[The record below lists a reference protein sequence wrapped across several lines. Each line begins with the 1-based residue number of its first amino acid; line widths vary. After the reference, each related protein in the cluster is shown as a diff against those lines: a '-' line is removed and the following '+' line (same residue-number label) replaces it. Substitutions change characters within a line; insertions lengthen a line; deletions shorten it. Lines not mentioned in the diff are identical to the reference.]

1 MHYDFRLNVFRV
13 VAEKLSFTRAA
24 KELFLSQPSVT
35 NHIKELEKEV
45 GEALFER
52 LGNSIRLTNAGKL
65 LYEYTLKIHLLYKEF
80 DEKINILKKSES
92 GEIKLGA
99 STTVS
104 HYILPKILSS
114 FNRRYPNIN
123 LSLQNGNSEQ
133 IENLLVDKKIDL
145 GIIEGNSSLPRIK
158 YEDFLR
164 DEIVLVVSASNN
176 VIGTE
181 ISLFDLEKIPLVIRE
196 SGSGTLDIIY
206 AALSGKNIYP
216 RKLNIQ
222 MRLGS
227 TEAIKEY
234 LKFSDS
240 ASFLSVNAVRNE
252 LIRNELKIIDINDFE
267 ITRIFKFITLI
278 GNQSELINSFKK
290 FSRNNLH

>member
-1 MHYDFRLNVFRV
+1 MHYDFRLYVFKK
-13 VAEKLSFTRAA
+13 VAEKLSFTKAA

-65 LYEYTLKIHLLYKEF
+65 LYEYTLKIHSLYKEF
-80 DEKINILKKSES
+80 DEKINVFKKSEY

-114 FNRRYPNIN
+114 FNRRFPKVTV
-123 LSLQNGNSEQ
+123 SLQNGNSEQ
-133 IENLLVDKKIDL
+133 IEKLLVENKIHL
-145 GIIEGNSSLPRIK
+145 GIIEGNSKLPQIK

-164 DEIVLVVSASNN
+164 DEIVLVVSAKNKLLKP
-176 VIGTE
+176 E
-181 ISLFDLEKIPLVIRE
+181 ITLNDLKDIPLVIRE

-206 AALSGKNIYP
+206 SELSKENFSSQE
-216 RKLNIQ
+216 LNIQ

-234 LKFSDS
+234 LKLSDS
-240 ASFLSVNAVRNE
+240 ASFLSVNAVQHE
-252 LIRNELKIIDINDFE
+252 LMRNELKIIDIKDFE

-278 GNQSELINSFKK
+278 GNQSEMVNLFRK
-290 FSRNNLH
+290 FALNELK